1 MALQPNYLV
10 IGHITK
16 DLYDGGYKLGGTATF
31 SALTARNLG
40 YRAGIVSSN
49 GPDVDLSRLPKDVLI
64 ESRPSEAS
72 TTFQNIY
79 EGDYRSQYVRGV
91 AAPLAPEDV
100 PSGLRNAPVV
110 LLGPLVRE
118 MSVDMARLFPNSLL
132 GVTAQGWM
140 RQWDG
145 DGLVH
150 AREWREAEQV
160 LPLVDVLVFSYEDVD
175 YDLERVKEYA
185 SLAKMAVVTHN
196 RLGAVVY
203 CDAGSRWIPAFRAV
217 SVDPTGAG
225 DVFAASYLVALGE
238 LGDPY
243 EAARFANCAAALSI
257 EGDSTSTIPTRAQVE
272 ERLLRDERIDD
283 VSVQDYNMIQGVL
296 L

>member
-1 MALQPNYLV
+1 MGPEFLV
-10 IGHITK
+10 VGHITK
-16 DLYDGGYKLGGTATF
+16 DLLPVGGHVLGGTATYASLCAHRLGRRAAVVT
-31 SALTARNLG
+31 SA
-40 YRAGIVSSN
+40 SQ
-49 GPDVDLSRLPKDVLI
+49 DVDVGAHLPGIQVAVKLSA
-64 ESRPSEAS
+64 ET